1 MNDPGNAQPPAA
13 GWLFP
18 HEWQEPG
25 EPMNG
30 DSDECDY
37 QARFTI
43 TTRQRAN
50 KLIEQVEARGI
61 ECRIQH
67 LFDCDQVCI
76 HLYGNNA
83 PAQFFS
89 PNQFLAWA
97 PLFLES
103 ES

>member
-1 MNDPGNAQPPAA
+1 MTFNNGNAQPPAT

-18 HEWQEPG
+18 LDDDTDYDD
-25 EPMNG
+25 
-30 DSDECDY
+30 DSMDY
-37 QARFTI
+37 QACFTI
-43 TTRQRAN
+43 TTRQRAD

-67 LFDCDQVCI
+67 LFDCDQVCV
-76 HLYGNNA
+76 HLNGNNA

-97 PLFLES
+97 PLFLEG
-103 ES
+103 EP

>member
-1 MNDPGNAQPPAA
+1 
-13 GWLFP
+13 
-18 HEWQEPG
+18 
-25 EPMNG
+25 MNG
-30 DSDECDY
+30 DLEDAAPEDECDDNMDY
-37 QARFTI
+37 QACFTI

-67 LFDCDQVCI
+67 LFDCDQVCV
-76 HLYGNNA
+76 HLNGNNA

-97 PLFLES
+97 PIFLETD
-103 ES
+103 EN